1 MRYFVFK
8 VKLLTFTWR
17 IKQDRLF
24 LGTIYLSSIV
34 LFWQN
39 QVSPPVLSNKSPRQ
53 KAAV

>member
-17 IKQDRLF
+17 IKQDRLC

-39 QVSPPVLSNKSPRQ
+39 QVSPPALSNKSPRQ